1 MMSIPGA
8 GSAEI
13 PRARRQSLSP
23 SSSSREPGDGTGLAR
38 HPQVEAT
45 HRLATRPTRYQ
56 DTCNTIRRSK
66 PETTGGHQPD
76 DRHTRVGDVLRRA
89 YDDALS
95 EPVPDVFAE
104 LLRKLT

>member
-1 MMSIPGA
+1 M
-8 GSAEI
+8 
-13 PRARRQSLSP
+13 ARGP
-23 SSSSREPGDGTGLAR
+23 ASS
-38 HPQVEAT
+38 
-45 HRLATRPTRYQ
+45 
-56 DTCNTIRRSK
+56 RRSK